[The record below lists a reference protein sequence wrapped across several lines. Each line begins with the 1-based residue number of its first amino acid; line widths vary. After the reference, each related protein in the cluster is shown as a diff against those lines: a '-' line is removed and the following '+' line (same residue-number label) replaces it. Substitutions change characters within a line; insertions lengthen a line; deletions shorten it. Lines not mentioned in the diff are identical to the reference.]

1 MRTIAQTVVACS
13 LRDAEMRGPNSSKIR
28 NLMCAGLLGILE
40 ALACECHEEEFNGW
54 RSYGQDSSSFVAT
67 NWAIFRSCNA
77 ELVVMC
83 DGRSALLQRSRTTFP
98 CLSRE
103 IGSVFQPYL
112 RNFRRIECVS
122 QPDLRDSRRRA
133 IIELL
138 IVEPQQSL
146 VVTREDLIGQLPC
159 DDSRITES

>member
-1 MRTIAQTVVACS
+1 MACS
-13 LRDAEMRGPNSSKIR
+13 LRDAEMRGPNSSKIQ

-54 RSYGQDSSSFVAT
+54 RSYRQDSSSFVAT
-67 NWAIFRSCNA
+67 NWAIFGSCNA
-77 ELVVMC
+77 DLVVMC

-122 QPDLRDSRRRA
+122 QPDLRDFRRSGVIR
-133 IIELL
+133 LQL
-138 IVEPQQSL
+138 SSCNSVLVE
-146 VVTREDLIGQLPC
+146 TRGRGFDRSATMRRFWL
-159 DDSRITES
+159 RITES